1 MSSPKLDQTPYTI
14 DTLPYG
20 VISTSTEPSPR
31 CAVAIGE
38 HAIDLAKY
46 AKTGAFSS
54 LETGQDLTFEQ
65 IFSQP
70 ALNTFAAL
78 PWPTRRTIRS
88 QIQESLKANKLPSST
103 LTPLKD
109 VRPHLPM
116 SIPGFSDF
124 YTSLDH
130 CKNCS
135 GELTTAN
142 IPSNWFITPSVYNS
156 RVSSLLPTPSTIPR
170 PVNVSFTAGLDSA
183 PVYGP
188 SKKLDFELE
197 MGYFVSRPIPY
208 GSTLPIADAKQHI
221 FGFVL
226 LNDWSARDHQM
237 FEMRPLGPFHSK
249 GFGTSISNWIV
260 PMEALEPFA
269 TAPTLVQDPKPF
281 AHLTWPASE
290 RDAGAL
296 DVKLRVRLVRDGNE
310 TTLSTSNL
318 KYMYWTPYQQLTHH
332 AASGCGMAVGDLIG
346 TGTISGSGR
355 DGEGRMNELG
365 CMYEAERTKTDV
377 MPQGAGEYLADGD
390 EVVLEGWCERDGRV
404 VVGFGECRGRVGPAR
419 G

>member
-1 MSSPKLDQTPYTI
+1 MSPKLDQAPYTI

-20 VISTSTEPSPR
+20 VISTSSEPSPR

-54 LETGQDLTFEQ
+54 LESGQNFTFEN

-70 ALNTFAAL
+70 TLNTFAAL
-78 PWPTRRTIRS
+78 PSSTRRSIRTH
-88 QIQESLKANKLPSST
+88 IQSALKDHKIPPSV
-103 LTPLKD
+103 LVPLKD
-109 VRPHLPM
+109 VNPHLPM

-142 IPSNWFITPSVYNS
+142 IPSNWFLAPSVYNS
-156 RVSSLLPTPSTIPR
+156 RVSSILPTPSTIPR
-170 PVNVSFTAGLDSA
+170 PVNVSFEGGLDSKA
-183 PVYGP
+183 IYGP
-188 SKKLDFELE
+188 TRKLDFELE
-197 MGYFVSRPIPY
+197 MGLFVSKPVPY
-208 GSTLPIADAKQHI
+208 GSSLPIADVKSHI

-260 PMEALEPFA
+260 PIEALEPFS
-269 TAPTLVQDPKPF
+269 TAPHLAQDPKPF
-281 AHLTWPASE
+281 GHLTYP
-290 RDAGAL
+290 DGKGAL
-296 DVKLRVRLVRDGNE
+296 DVKLRVKLVRAGRE
-310 TTLSTSNL
+310 SILSTSNL
-318 KYMYWTPYQQLTHH
+318 KYLYWTPYQQLTHH
-332 AASGCGMAVGDLIG
+332 AASGCGMATGDLIG
-346 TGTISGSGR
+346 TGTISGSGK
-355 DGEGRMNELG
+355 DSEGRMSELG
-365 CMYEAERTKTDV
+365 CLYEAERTRTGV
-377 MPQGAGEYLADGD
+377 MPRGVGEYLQDGD
-390 EVVLEGWCERDGRV
+390 EVVLEGWCEREGRV
-404 VVGFGECRGRVGPAR
+404 VVGFGECRGKIGPAKS
-419 G
+419 